1 MTVIVPHMTF
11 WTIIGVPLLL
21 ECFSVLP
28 MGNSFSIPPSKATA
42 TSNSFTSSSSLS
54 SPSNPSL
61 VGPPSQRTTSST
73 SALASN
79 RPNTEG
85 IDFSDM
91 PLLCGQTVYSAFDPN
106 QGYILTDLLPVASAK
121 KCQIYQAFREGTPIE
136 IMDSEHPYFNPLVCK
151 LSANLQGMD
160 WESQAYQLLDA
171 RLSPQE
177 RNGFVKVYD
186 AIPPSMLT
194 QNRAGL
200 IMEKGLDNLRFQ
212 IRNKGAYRGEK
223 LRQAMQTVI
232 YIVHVLHSH
241 GLVWTELKAENF
253 VMTNTSSSEN
263 PADPDSSGG
272 MFFFGI
278 KGIDLE
284 SVIPAHDWLRV
295 YTAEACPPE
304 FPVDELYKSLPR
316 MRVDPSFDMW
326 GLGLVLYEM
335 ATGKP
340 FYAAGLTNLEYITD
354 QLRYPEAALAR
365 ANQKLLSVPVQP
377 RTIIQRCMSLNP
389 ADRPSCLELL
399 QDPYFELGQ
408 NLILLQQQQQQLL
421 QQQQQQQQQ
430 EAWLPE
436 TNNANIPPQ

>member
-1 MTVIVPHMTF
+1 
-11 WTIIGVPLLL
+11 
-21 ECFSVLP
+21 
-28 MGNSFSIPPSKATA
+28 
-42 TSNSFTSSSSLS
+42 
-54 SPSNPSL
+54 
-61 VGPPSQRTTSST
+61 
-73 SALASN
+73 
-79 RPNTEG
+79 
-85 IDFSDM
+85 M
-91 PLLCGQTVYSAFDPN
+91 PLLCGQTVYSAYDPH
-106 QGYILTDLLPVASAK
+106 QGYVLSDLLPVASAK
-121 KCQIYQAFREGTPIE
+121 KCQIYQAFREGTPME
-136 IMDSEHPYFNPLVCK
+136 VMDCEHPYFNPLVCK
-151 LSANLQGMD
+151 LSANLQGME
-160 WESQAYQLLDA
+160 WESEAYQLLDA

-186 AIPPSMLT
+186 AIPPSPLT
-194 QNRAGL
+194 QQRAGL

-253 VMTNTSSSEN
+253 VMTNTTTTSSDNNN
-263 PADPDSSGG
+263 PTAADFPDSSSSGSSSADG

-316 MRVDPSFDMW
+316 MKVDPSFDMW

-340 FYAAGLTNLEYITD
+340 FYAAGLTNLEYITH
-354 QLRYPEAALAR
+354 QLRYPDAALAR
-365 ANQKLLSVPVQP
+365 ANQKLLSIPAQP
-377 RTIIQRCMSLNP
+377 RKIIQQCMSLNP

-408 NLILLQQQQQQLL
+408 SLILLQQHHQQQ
-421 QQQQQQQQQ
+421 
-430 EAWLPE
+430 AAMTATAE
-436 TNNANIPPQ
+436 TDNNNIPPQ

>member
-1 MTVIVPHMTF
+1 MTVIPPHMTF
-11 WTIIGVPLLL
+11 WTIVGIPLLL
-21 ECFSVLP
+21 ECFALLP
-28 MGNSFSIPPSKATA
+28 LANSFSIPPSKATA
-42 TSNSFTSSSSLS
+42 AITTTSTSFTTSSESSSSPNL
-54 SPSNPSL
+54 
-61 VGPPSQRTTSST
+61 GGQQTTTAT
-73 SALASN
+73 SAHSKN

-85 IDFSDM
+85 VDFSDM

-106 QGYILTDLLPVASAK
+106 QGYILSDLLPVASAK
-121 KCQIYQAFREGTPIE
+121 KCQIYEAFREGTPIE
-136 IMDSEHPYFNPLVCK
+136 VMDSEHPYFNPLVCK
-151 LSANLQGMD
+151 LSANLQGME
-160 WESQAYQLLDA
+160 WESQAYQLLDS

-186 AIPPSMLT
+186 AIPPSPLT
-194 QNRAGL
+194 QQRAGL

-253 VMTNTSSSEN
+253 VMTNTTSSEN
-263 PADPDSSGG
+263 PADPDSSSSNG

-284 SVIPAHDWLRV
+284 SVISTNDWLRV

-304 FPVDELYKSLPR
+304 FPVDELYKSLPK
-316 MRVDPSFDMW
+316 MRVEPSFDMW

-340 FYAAGLTNLEYITD
+340 FYAAGLTNLEYITH

-365 ANQKLLSVPVQP
+365 ANQKLLSVPAQP
-377 RTIIQRCMSLNP
+377 RAIIQRCMSLNP

-408 NLILLQQQQQQLL
+408 DLILQQRQQQQQQ
-421 QQQQQQQQQ
+421 
-430 EAWLPE
+430 
-436 TNNANIPPQ
+436 

>member
-1 MTVIVPHMTF
+1 MTVIPPHMTF
-11 WTIIGVPLLL
+11 WTLLGIPLLL
-21 ECFSVLP
+21 ECLALLP
-28 MGNSFSIPPSKATA
+28 MANSFSIPPSKATA
-42 TSNSFTSSSSLS
+42 NTAPSPSFTTSSPSSSSS
-54 SPSNPSL
+54 WPSL
-61 VGPPSQRTTSST
+61 GAQHTTTATNAHSN
-73 SALASN
+73 N

-85 IDFSDM
+85 VDFSDT

-106 QGYILTDLLPVASAK
+106 QGYILSNLLPVASAK
-121 KCQIYQAFREGTPIE
+121 KCQIYEAFREGTPIE
-136 IMDSEHPYFNPLVCK
+136 VMDSEHPYFNPLVCK
-151 LSANLQGMD
+151 LSANLQGME

-186 AIPPSMLT
+186 AIPPSPLT
-194 QNRAGL
+194 QQRAGL

-253 VMTNTSSSEN
+253 VMTNTTSSEN
-263 PADPDSSGG
+263 PADPDSSSSNG

-284 SVIPAHDWLRV
+284 SVISSSDWLRV

-304 FPVDELYKSLPR
+304 FPVDELYKSLPK

-340 FYAAGLTNLEYITD
+340 FYAAGLTNLEYITH

-365 ANQKLLSVPVQP
+365 ANQKLLSVPAQP
-377 RTIIQRCMSLNP
+377 RSIIQRCMSLNP

-408 NLILLQQQQQQLL
+408 DLIL

-430 EAWLPE
+430 
-436 TNNANIPPQ
+436 Q